1 MTNETKQKPKT
12 RFVALPLEIDDRVV
26 QLAAEQRR
34 SVSNM
39 IMLLVEKGLDSDPTQ
54 SGGIE

>member
-12 RFVALPLEIDDRVV
+12 RFVSLPLEIDDRVV
-26 QLAAEQRR
+26 QLAVDQRR

-39 IMLLVEKGLDSDPTQ
+39 IMLLVEKGLENLP
-54 SGGIE
+54 IREE